1 MLSFVPCVTTT
12 LLPVALTTIL
22 ILLILLKSRWMTIL
36 ALTFLALT
44 LMALTFANSTSGRMV
59 AATLPLTGIGL
70 TLL

>member
-1 MLSFVPCVTTT
+1 VTTT

>member
-1 MLSFVPCVTTT
+1 VTTT

-22 ILLILLKSRWMTIL
+22 FLLILLTFRLM
-36 ALTFLALT
+36 TFLALT
-44 LMALTFANSTSGRMV
+44 FADSTSGRMV